1 MAHPSRC
8 VPSGGAVCGL
18 AAHALLPP
26 PAHGT
31 SPLPALREAAD
42 PAAVPAATRAPRGSG
57 GGGRPRQAAQLRGS
71 PDFPSRPALPPAG
84 RLSAQPV
91 PLPHASPRQHRPGP
105 AAAALPARLPK
116 RRRRS
121 SPRPPRAPRPRQ
133 ERCGPRPRHR
143 PAGPDPQPEG
153 AAAHLPRPRLTAPR
167 PHPGRRRRS
176 RPVKR
181 SLLLPA
187 GPAPTCPRSQSES
200 AAGSAA
206 GCYWPRAPP
215 ADGALRGFPAH
226 RGCVSGTGAGRA
238 RRSGKDNWRS
248 VPHGG
253 RRLAAGRTRAGGRSD
268 WVTQRAAAR
277 PLAARAGRGR
287 GRAGGGTRRGPACGM
302 RLGGGGVRHHRAG
315 WGCLRKPPQCQCGA
329 ERELTMIIDLDP

>member
-133 ERCGPRPRHR
+133 ERCGPRPRP
-143 PAGPDPQPEG
+143 PA
-153 AAAHLPRPRLTAPR
+153 R
-167 PHPGRRRRS
+167 GRRRS
-176 RPVKR
+176 
-181 SLLLPA
+181 PA
-187 GPAPTCPRSQSES
+187 PAPPHGPAPPSRPPPPPLSAGETQPAAPRRARPHLSTQPIRERGRQRFGVLLAES
-200 AAGSAA
+200 AAS
-206 GCYWPRAPP
+206 
-215 ADGALRGFPAH
+215 
-226 RGCVSGTGAGRA
+226 
-238 RRSGKDNWRS
+238 
-248 VPHGG
+248 
-253 RRLAAGRTRAGGRSD
+253 
-268 WVTQRAAAR
+268 
-277 PLAARAGRGR
+277 
-287 GRAGGGTRRGPACGM
+287 
-302 RLGGGGVRHHRAG
+302 
-315 WGCLRKPPQCQCGA
+315 
-329 ERELTMIIDLDP
+329 